1 MDYGG
6 NPIHK
11 NIYYFNAQRS
21 ITILFFENKLISL
34 INGVKTEISVS
45 FLNETAFKFIIYTNL
60 ISKVEVFSFYLL
72 GEGQNMAMPSTAVP
86 LQNVSIRFLNI
97 FIHQDM

>member
-34 INGVKTEISVS
+34 NNGVKTEISVS
-45 FLNETAFKFIIYTNL
+45 FLNETAFKFIINTNL
-60 ISKVEVFSFYLL
+60 ISKSVEVFSFY
-72 GEGQNMAMPSTAVP
+72 
-86 LQNVSIRFLNI
+86 
-97 FIHQDM
+97 